1 MGSTG
6 HDWRFNLSF
15 QSLKMFCKHPSFMH
29 KSKLFAKYGKYS
41 TVVHKLKIVC
51 LFKDFIYIQK
61 MHPIV
66 QSFHKSKLAMIDFD
80 ANFFCLDELLHVN
93 DLVRR
98 ETLQTPH
105 KAHVFH
111 YKILFPCLSCNKL
124 PLQKNPLI
132 VQYVDQKL
140 PTKKLQMHLSSTLSW
155 IHSQQEACA
164 IYKILF
170 TSAAC
175 QQPLILALLPQLL

>member
-1 MGSTG
+1 
-6 HDWRFNLSF
+6 
-15 QSLKMFCKHPSFMH
+15 
-29 KSKLFAKYGKYS
+29 
-41 TVVHKLKIVC
+41 
-51 LFKDFIYIQK
+51 
-61 MHPIV
+61 
-66 QSFHKSKLAMIDFD
+66 MIDFD

-98 ETLQTPH
+98 ENLQTPH

-175 QQPLILALLPQLL
+175 QQPLILALLPQLLQHQRSAINNIRINFCSIFLLRHAVHCGGKGCSFNAIVGSVEEHKTFA